1 MSDPESEEQES
12 DEEQEDFQ
20 QLQVRETF
28 FLFGSV
34 LTVWSEVTEVHIY
47 IFQCQLD
54 ANLLLPEI
62 EKDFNCVQ

>member
-1 MSDPESEEQES
+1 M
-12 DEEQEDFQ
+12 
-20 QLQVRETF
+20 
-28 FLFGSV
+28 
-34 LTVWSEVTEVHIY
+34 TEVHIY